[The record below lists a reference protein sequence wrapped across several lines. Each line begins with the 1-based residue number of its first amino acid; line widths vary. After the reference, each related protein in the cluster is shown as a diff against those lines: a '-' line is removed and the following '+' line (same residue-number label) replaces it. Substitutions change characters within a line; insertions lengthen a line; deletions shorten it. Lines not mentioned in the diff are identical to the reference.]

1 VAGALENAL
10 SALNWRGFQRKRK
23 RSRRPESLDAD
34 GILAND
40 KCDLRV
46 LVSPKPDEYSG
57 YMTMGAGQDRSSAG
71 GPFRSHCKC
80 IPIIHRWAEGD
91 AN

>member
-10 SALNWRGFQRKRK
+10 SALNSRGFQRKRK
-23 RSRRPESLDAD
+23 RSRRPESLGA
-34 GILAND
+34 GGVLAND
-40 KCDLRV
+40 RCDLRD
-46 LVSPKPDEYSG
+46 LLAAKPDEYSD
-57 YMTMGAGQDRSSAG
+57 YMTMGAGQDRSNAG

-80 IPIIHRWAEGD
+80 IPITHRWAGGD